1 MIEPVQHP
9 MNPEQEIRLHA
20 INLATAL
27 RKDTVRLTAGDG
39 VRGLVGEYVVQD
51 AAMFAAFI
59 ESGALPV
66 AGSQETTGAEQ

>member
-1 MIEPVQHP
+1 MTEPVQHP

-59 ESGALPV
+59 E
-66 AGSQETTGAEQ
+66 TGAVPVSGIQESETAR